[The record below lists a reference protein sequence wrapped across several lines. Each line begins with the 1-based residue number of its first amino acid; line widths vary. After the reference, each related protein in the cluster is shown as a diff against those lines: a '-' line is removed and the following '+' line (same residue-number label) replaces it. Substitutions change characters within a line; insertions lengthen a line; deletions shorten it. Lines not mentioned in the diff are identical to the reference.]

1 MFIVSILEAF
11 SIGLILPISQL
22 IFNDSSIFTKYL
34 LFEEKSKNILF
45 FILLFVSLIIIKNIF
60 FSFVYYRISIFSE
73 KIRNKLA
80 GFIFNKYIYNDYLE
94 YLKLKPGE
102 TIRNLSSYPSIYQQ
116 YIFSGIVLIQEILI
130 VIFISSLLI
139 IANYKATVIGFILIL
154 VIVLISK
161 LIFKKKLNEIGLIL
175 AENTAK
181 YSSYIHFS
189 MNCIKDIKLFQSEYQ
204 FEKRFNNF
212 FKKYSRASALNQ
224 FLNSLSKFL
233 IEIYLTLLIALFFT
247 YIHFSQLNIENFLSI
262 LTLFAVATL
271 RLMPSGSKIISSNNT
286 ISFLNPMVKEIIKL
300 LDNSN
305 LERITNEIPKYSNS
319 NIKKIEDNSSNKL
332 LELKNISFQFKSK
345 NQNIKT
351 KIKNL
356 NFEIDKNSF
365 FGIVGKS
372 GSGKSTLLNII
383 CGLIEPLDGEI
394 LYYNQNILNFKKD
407 WLTKIGYVSQE
418 VRLFDETIL
427 NNIVMFDNKYRNV
440 DKINQLLKVLNL
452 DTFVNALPEKL
463 ETIIGS
469 EGIELSV
476 GQKQRIGIARAL
488 IRDPEILILDESTNS
503 LDKKTEEEIINFLNQ
518 IKNHKTIIFVTHDQ
532 ELSKICDKTINL
544 DNL

>member
-1 MFIVSILEAF
+1 MKNLLKVFGTFAEREKKEVYINILLMFIVSILEAF

-22 IFNDSSIFTKYL
+22 IFNDNNIFTKYL
-34 LFEEKSKNILF
+34 LFDEKSKNILF

-60 FSFVYYRISIFSE
+60 FSFVHYRISIFSE

-130 VIFISSLLI
+130 VIFISSLLV
-139 IANYKATVIGFILIL
+139 IANYKATVIGFVLILI
-154 VIVLISK
+154 IVLISK

-189 MNCIKDIKLFQSEYQ
+189 MNCIKDIKLFQSEHQ

-233 IEIYLTLLIALFFT
+233 IEIYLTLLIAFFFT
-247 YIHFSQLNIENFLSI
+247 YIHFSQLNIENFLPI

-300 LDNSN
+300 LNNSN
-305 LERITNEIPKYSNS
+305 LNRITNEISKHSNS
-319 NIKKIEDNSSNKL
+319 NFKKIEDVNGNKL
-332 LELKNISFQFKSK
+332 LQLKNISFQFKSK
-345 NQNIKT
+345 NQNIET

-356 NFEIDKNSF
+356 NFEINKNSF

-383 CGLIEPLDGEI
+383 CGLIEPIDGEI
-394 LYYNQNILNFKKD
+394 LYHNQNILNFKKNG
-407 WLTKIGYVSQE
+407 LQK
-418 VRLFDETIL
+418 L
-427 NNIVMFDNKYRNV
+427 VMFR
-440 DKINQLLKVLNL
+440 
-452 DTFVNALPEKL
+452 
-463 ETIIGS
+463 
-469 EGIELSV
+469 
-476 GQKQRIGIARAL
+476 
-488 IRDPEILILDESTNS
+488 
-503 LDKKTEEEIINFLNQ
+503 KK
-518 IKNHKTIIFVTHDQ
+518 
-532 ELSKICDKTINL
+532 
-544 DNL
+544 